1 MNIVKFL
8 RTHILEN
15 ICERPLL
22 KHQKTSGL
30 FLKEVYFCI
39 LELSAQ
45 FLVVLDIR
53 STYRQSSYTDLVLI
67 KKKKDI
73 TYCQTSFGKWILT
86 VGRINYFCGESINY
100 NLGLT
105 ILGN

>member
-67 KKKKDI
+67 KKKKRHH
-73 TYCQTSFGKWILT
+73 ILPNIFWQMNFDGGT
-86 VGRINYFCGESINY
+86 N
-100 NLGLT
+100 
-105 ILGN
+105 